1 METLIICATHISSS
15 RRKRLPAH
23 TQKFRR
29 KAAPR
34 RRSLGQG
41 ECGLEYANKT
51 NCEQSTSFANP
62 QKKAIGTGCF
72 GEGRIYLKE
81 YPVDLGQGQWT
92 CRFHRRRTRQPRSQM
107 SVKDDDVG
115 DKDGR
120 NFRKE
125 ARGSLSV
132 AVAEVLPRGKNDG
145 WICDLCRLHKYV
157 WAGS

>member
-1 METLIICATHISSS
+1 METLIICATHIFSS

-62 QKKAIGTGCF
+62 QKESNRYWVF
-72 GEGRIYLKE
+72 WRRE
-81 YPVDLGQGQWT
+81 DLFKGVSS
-92 CRFHRRRTRQPRSQM
+92 RLRARTM
-107 SVKDDDVG
+107 
-115 DKDGR
+115 
-120 NFRKE
+120 NL
-125 ARGSLSV
+125 SLSSSPYSSASKSNV
-132 AVAEVLPRGKNDG
+132 SQRR
-145 WICDLCRLHKYV
+145 WR
-157 WAGS
+157 WW